1 MWGTARQQLKR
12 HRCRFQVTHFNGLDD
27 FPKTCTPHRAL
38 EKECGHYGKA
48 WAEVKQISVNC
59 EWRHVGV
66 VDACTIPHQWLNGDH
81 ILHCSITVLYHVV
94 LGRPIRWQSKDSES
108 HCMPPLAVEL
118 SSFLNMW
125 HIHYH
130 LYLLINTPYAD
141 QFLHK
146 LFPEAWSFW
155 EREVITFNPQKQP
168 QLDIIVHFQILEKT
182 TKVNLVPLTRLATS
196 SSIDVFDVLPIIVKS
211 KGF

>member
-1 MWGTARQQLKR
+1 MWGTVRQQLKR
-12 HRCRFQVTHFNGLDD
+12 HRCRFQVIHFNGLDD
-27 FPKTCTPHRAL
+27 FPKTCTPHRTL

-48 WAEVKQISVNC
+48 WAEVKQISANC

-81 ILHCSITVLYHVV
+81 ILLCSITVLYHVV
-94 LGRPIRWQSKDSES
+94 LGQPIRWQSRDSES

-130 LYLLINTPYAD
+130 LYLLINTPMGMPTNFSISY
-141 QFLHK
+141 FLR
-146 LFPEAWSFW
+146 LGAS
-155 EREVITFNPQKQP
+155 ERERWSLSIHRNSLNLISSCIFKFWKKQRRW
-168 QLDIIVHFQILEKT
+168 I
-182 TKVNLVPLTRLATS
+182 
-196 SSIDVFDVLPIIVKS
+196 
-211 KGF
+211 